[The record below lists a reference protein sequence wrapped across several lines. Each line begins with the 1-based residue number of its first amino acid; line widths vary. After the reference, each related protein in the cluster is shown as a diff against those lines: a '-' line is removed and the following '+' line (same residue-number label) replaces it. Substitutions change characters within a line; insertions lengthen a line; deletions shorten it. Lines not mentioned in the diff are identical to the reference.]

1 MIYNRNREGYS
12 DPTAGEALAN
22 IRRQEIKERQLSLR
36 KERKKK
42 PIKKTN
48 TRALQKAAQGAGTT
62 NNRHQNEKF

>member
-42 PIKKTN
+42 PIKKSIIKEERKN
-48 TRALQKAAQGAGTT
+48 DR
-62 NNRHQNEKF
+62 